1 MSSASILALAF
12 ILAIVA
18 FPAAADL
25 TDYQKGVEEGLKI
38 GFFMGNLS
46 GLSQCNIEAARSYN
60 ENINQYN
67 NWLAEIFDQ
76 NQTMLTIY
84 ALSPLVFNEPVN
96 IGSQSA
102 YYEKRIGEYPAE
114 AYYTAT
120 GMGPSNSPAMG
131 WV

>member
-18 FPAAADL
+18 IPATASL

-84 ALSPLVFNEPVN
+84 ALSPLVFSEPVN

>member
-1 MSSASILALAF
+1 MRSASILALAF
-12 ILAIVA
+12 ISAIVA
-18 FPAAADL
+18 IPAAADL
-25 TDYQKGVEEGLKI
+25 TDYQKGIEEGLKI

-96 IGSQSA
+96 IGGQSA
-102 YYEKRIGEYPAE
+102 Y
-114 AYYTAT
+114 
-120 GMGPSNSPAMG
+120 
-131 WV
+131 

>member
-1 MSSASILALAF
+1 MKSASILALAF
-12 ILAIVA
+12 ISAIA
-18 FPAAADL
+18 AIPATADL
-25 TDYQKGVEEGLKI
+25 TDYQKGIEEGLKI

-84 ALSPLVFNEPVN
+84 ALSPLVFNEAVN

-102 YYEKRIGEYPAE
+102 YHEKRIGEYPAE

-120 GMGPSNSPAMG
+120 GVGPSNSPAMG